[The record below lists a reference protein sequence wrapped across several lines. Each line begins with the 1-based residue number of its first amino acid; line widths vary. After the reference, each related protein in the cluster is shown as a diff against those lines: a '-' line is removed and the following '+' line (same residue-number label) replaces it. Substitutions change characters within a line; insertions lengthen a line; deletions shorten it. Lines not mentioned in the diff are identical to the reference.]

1 MSCHK
6 VRVVELEMPLVVEL
20 GEGGTEGVL
29 LLEVDV
35 VNLRLGGRVPAVLTH
50 IHLQVKCQSNAIL
63 CSIVSV
69 KCHLMLSKTLTLD
82 LLCL

>member
-35 VNLRLGGRVPAVLTH
+35 VHLRLGGRVPAVLTH
-50 IHLQVKCQSNAIL
+50 IHLRSSL
-63 CSIVSV
+63 LVSV
-69 KCHLMLSKTLTLD
+69 VMGRSMDFQTVGLQRTSLGE
-82 LLCL
+82 